1 MKINREQVILL
12 FYLLALV
19 LFTSIHE
26 PMLLL
31 LALVT
36 LFLIAGKSFFY
47 LFKKTLKSLFVT
59 LVVVSLS
66 YLTMGLFKKID
77 PNFLILLNLR
87 VVLLTFM
94 TFLMLERVNLFKA
107 LSFSKQLSALVAIAF
122 SQMTIFRRTFTEFKM
137 GYSSRTVKPTFSTWL
152 ISLKA
157 ALLYFL
163 NKTLHTS
170 KEITNGMKSRG
181 FFND

>member
-1 MKINREQVILL
+1 MKINRDQVILL

-31 LALVT
+31 LGLSI
-36 LFLIAGKSFFY
+36 LFLVSGKSFFY
-47 LFKKTLKSLFVT
+47 LFKKTVKSLFIT
-59 LVVVSLS
+59 LIVVSLS
-66 YLTMGLFKKID
+66 YITMGLFKKID

-122 SQMTIFRRTFTEFKM
+122 SQMTIFRRTFSEFKM
-137 GYSSRTVKPTFSTWL
+137 GYASRTVKPTFSTWL

>member
-1 MKINREQVILL
+1 MKINRDQIILL
-12 FYLLALV
+12 FYISALV
-19 LFTSIHE
+19 LFTSIHK

-31 LALVT
+31 FALVT
-36 LFLIAGKSFFY
+36 LFLVAGRSFFY
-47 LFKKTLKSLFVT
+47 LFKRTVKSLFIS
-59 LVVVSLS
+59 LLVVSLS
-66 YLTMGLFKKID
+66 YLAMGLFKKID

-94 TFLMLERVNLFKA
+94 TFLMLERINLFKA

-122 SQMTIFRRTFTEFKM
+122 SQMTIFRRTFSEFKM
-137 GYSSRTVKPTFSTWL
+137 GYASRTVKPTFSTWL